1 MPLTSED
8 ETRTGRPGAVPCP
21 LWYGLDAADALYARI
36 GLRSVP
42 CP

>member
-21 LWYGLDAADALYARI
+21 LWYGLDADALYARI
-36 GLRSVP
+36 GLRSVAFP
-42 CP
+42 